1 MNFMSWQ
8 IRPGF
13 NENGSKIN
21 RSLIT
26 TCARQRD
33 PCDREW
39 GKGSIVSGTGKNV
52 LNKKMLDGN

>member
-1 MNFMSWQ
+1 MSWQ